1 MAVNLGGDAAF
12 KLGCRLRTEG
22 GRVVVDAL
30 TSDESR
36 AAGVF
41 HVNDVI
47 QSINGQSITS
57 EDRAKSA
64 IQGAVGDVL
73 TVELERGGKRATA
86 ACFRGSTRSDFIEAV
101 RSANLVKVK
110 AILAC
115 IKSEASRAK
124 LCQVQAPDEDGMPL
138 PLLKLAA
145 D

>member
-22 GRVVVDAL
+22 GHVVVDAL

-101 RSANLVKVK
+101 HSANLVKVK

-115 IKSEASRAK
+115 IKNEASRAK